1 MPKLKFARTIRLV
14 FASVLAVVVVI
25 ILWYF
30 LSHRRPRTVVPQ
42 KEEMIPAEKVERQDG
57 VEHLDFKGDRVIQAK
72 AERHYGGEDGRYVLE
87 GNVEIRELGKEEGEE
102 VVLSGEKVS
111 YDNDWREAYLEGHAK
126 LQYRGL
132 NVESASFTYL
142 NDDEILTTD
151 KAVVFSSRKVS
162 GKAGRMTYS
171 FRQESLRLEQ
181 DVELRLVEETE
192 SDVPFM
198 IQGDIVTFRRRQR
211 QGVVEGNTSFSF
223 GDSRGR
229 ADTLHFELTA
239 DEQYARRFSLK
250 GNAQATLIDKGEQAA
265 GSGPSTPTE
274 RERHISADEID
285 LRVFKNMHMIH
296 RVEARNGCQLR
307 FYVAEGRD
315 TGVRSGRM
323 RILFD
328 RKGALREFL
337 AWDDARLEERGG
349 DPEKERFMSGQ
360 EIWIGDRGTP
370 WKIKAREGGEARID
384 SRASEVTAR
393 SLTIYPGREILDA
406 AGDVKVI
413 LKLRPDEDE
422 AVGFFSSEQP
432 VFGTAQKMRY
442 EEKTNRL
449 QLRENVRMW
458 QSKEI
463 LFADRLT
470 ALRKTGE
477 ITGEGQVR
485 AFLRHLQKSEG
496 AEEEKIEI
504 GGEKMRFIPQ
514 QNLLTYEQDCW
525 LKSSKLGLNSERIN
539 VLFREESAEIQQ
551 IEAQG
556 NVTIAEEFRE
566 GRGENALYLLEEE
579 TMVLT
584 GNPKV
589 TDKDKGIIEGDKLT
603 FRLGEGR
610 IQVENK
616 DRERST
622 TVIKS

>member
-1 MPKLKFARTIRLV
+1 MTKLKWARTIRLV
-14 FASVLAVVVVI
+14 FASVLAVVVAV

-42 KEEMIPAEKVERQDG
+42 KEEIIPVEKVERQDG
-57 VEHLDFKGDRVIQAK
+57 VEHLDFKGDRVIQATAK
-72 AERHYGGEDGRYVLE
+72 RHYAGEDGRYVLE
-87 GNVEIRELGKEEGEE
+87 GNVEIRELGKGEGEE
-102 VVLSGEKVS
+102 VVLQGDKVF
-111 YDNDWREAYLEGHAK
+111 YDKDWKEAYLEGHAK

-132 NVESASFTYL
+132 HVESAAFTYL

-151 KAVVFSSRKVS
+151 SAVLFSSTKVS

-171 FRQESLRLEQ
+171 FREESLRLEQ
-181 DVELRLVEETE
+181 DVELRLVEESE
-192 SDVPFM
+192 SDIPFL
-198 IQGDIVTFRRRQR
+198 IQGDIVTFQRRRR

-223 GDSRGR
+223 GESRGR
-229 ADTLHFELTA
+229 ADTLLFELTA

-250 GNAQATLIDKGEQAA
+250 GNAQATFIDKGETAA
-265 GSGPSTPTE
+265 DSGALTPEE
-274 RERHISADEID
+274 RERHLSADEID
-285 LRVFKNMHMIH
+285 LRLFKAMHMI
-296 RVEARNGCQLR
+296 RSIEAKNQCQLR

-315 TGVRSGRM
+315 RGVHSGRM
-323 RILFD
+323 KILFSQ
-328 RKGALREFL
+328 RGVLREFW

-349 DPEKERFMSGQ
+349 DPEKERFISGQ
-360 EIWIGDRGTP
+360 EIWIGERGSP
-370 WKIKAREGGEARID
+370 WRIKAREGGEARID
-384 SRASEVTAR
+384 SRTSEVTAR
-393 SLTIYPGREILDA
+393 SLAIYPGREILDA
-406 AGDVKVI
+406 SGDVKVI
-413 LKLRPDEDE
+413 LKARPEEDH

-432 VFGTAQKMRY
+432 VFGTAQIMRY
-442 EEKTNRL
+442 EEKTSRL
-449 QLRENVRMW
+449 QLRKSVRMW

-477 ITGEGQVR
+477 ITGEGHVR

-504 GGEKMRFIPQ
+504 GGNKMSFIPQ
-514 QNLLTYEQDCW
+514 QNLLTYEQACW
-525 LKSSKLGLNSERIN
+525 LKSTKLGLNSERIK
-539 VLFREESAEIQQ
+539 VLFREKSAEIQQ

-556 NVTIAEEFRE
+556 NVTITEELRE
-566 GRGENALYLLEEE
+566 GRGDTALYLLDDE

-584 GNPKV
+584 GSPKV
-589 TDKDKGIIEGDKLT
+589 TDKEKGVIEGDKLT